1 MTHAC
6 EPAFVQE
13 ASKQMRGRLSCSQ
26 LQTGSRSCL
35 DQLSSAFSSSEMGRR
50 IAFMYTLVNHS
61 LPALAGAYIPGGSFF
76 CLRCTEAHGA
86 GGQADNSIGTKG
98 GRFESSCQS
107 KSNLPAPP
115 RPHLLL
121 VWLRP

>member
-1 MTHAC
+1 MRHAC
-6 EPAFVQE
+6 EVALVQE
-13 ASKQMRGRLSCSQ
+13 ASKQMRGLLSCNQ
-26 LQTGSRSCL
+26 LHTGRRSGL
-35 DQLSSAFSSSEMGRR
+35 NQLSSSFSSSEMGRR

-86 GGQADNSIGTKG
+86 GGQAGTSMGTKG

-121 VWLRP
+121 VWSRP